1 MINLVQCDF
10 WMVVVATLEH
20 YDFFSRGRPPTSGN
34 LSTPAELWVSSSHFC
49 RGHLYLWGK
58 HIEIV
63 SPILLQLLKTVNGGR
78 LFSFL
83 NVKLVLY
90 NSQSLHWFTF
100 QKWGFSWSWRLTNIE
115 NETIKFEDEW
125 SLIQRHNWQS
135 NIFNEAIVLMVLL
148 LSLSGETCHFLDF
161 FPTLTKVFLF
171 MTTLSMCFLH

>member
-1 MINLVQCDF
+1 MIL
-10 WMVVVATLEH
+10 
-20 YDFFSRGRPPTSGN
+20 FSRGRPPTSGN
-34 LSTPAELWVSSSHFC
+34 LSTPAEHWVSSSHFC

-100 QKWGFSWSWRLTNIE
+100 QKWGFSWSWRLTNFEI
-115 NETIKFEDEW
+115 ETIKFEDGW
-125 SLIQRHNWQS
+125 MRLNTTSQ
-135 NIFNEAIVLMVLL
+135 
-148 LSLSGETCHFLDF
+148 
-161 FPTLTKVFLF
+161 LTKQYFQWSHCSNGFAAFTEWRDLSFSRFLPNFDKGFSLHDDTFDVFSAL
-171 MTTLSMCFLH
+171 TIRGLI

>member
-1 MINLVQCDF
+1 MEAVKTASTTSFNQIWWCLSCPLLEHYQSCFQNRVVERFEKIMNLVQCDF

-125 SLIQRHNWQS
+125 SSI
-135 NIFNEAIVLMVLL
+135 
-148 LSLSGETCHFLDF
+148 
-161 FPTLTKVFLF
+161 
-171 MTTLSMCFLH
+171 